1 MIASA
6 EFQAEHKQQPSDFTR
21 QRILTFP
28 RLVIGLINLFN
39 RTIAVELSKLL
50 GLFGQSSCTKQAFS
64 EQRQKLKPEAFAAL
78 NKALIQS
85 FYADQLWGKF
95 YGFRLLAADGSTLQ
109 LPESLAV
116 VAHFGTV
123 DNQHGQQAMGQCSM
137 LYDIENRLTL
147 SAQLESYGSSERAL
161 LAEQLGQLEDTVP
174 TLLVLDQGYRSL
186 TLMHQINSK
195 GWHFIIRVPGQAFLN
210 EVKQASAAGQR
221 DALLSIDLQQGW
233 RAHDPGLKALA
244 RQRDNQPMSLRLIVV
259 DLPDGRP
266 EYLLSSLL
274 DQQAYPPSFFYQA
287 YGKRW
292 GIETQYG
299 FDKTKVELENFSA
312 KTVIGVQQ
320 DFQASILCS
329 NISSLLNVDAQERLE
344 QQASEKQQLGQA
356 NQHTYQVNRAVSLG
370 LLKDRLVDM
379 LWGR

>member
-6 EFQAEHKQQPSDFTR
+6 EFQAEHKQQPRDFTR

-50 GLFGQSSCTKQAFS
+50 GLFGQSSCSKQAFS

-78 NKALIQS
+78 NKALIQA

-116 VAHFGTV
+116 IAHFGTV
-123 DNQHGQQAMGQCSM
+123 DNQHGQQAMGQGSM

-147 SAQLESYGSSERAL
+147 SAQLESYRSSERAL

-233 RAHDPGLKALA
+233 PAHDPGLKALA
-244 RQRDNQPMSLRLIVV
+244 HQRDNQLMSVRLIVV

-266 EYLLSSLL
+266 RVPVEQFIGSTGLSPFFLLSSLW
-274 DQQAYPPSFFYQA
+274 Q
-287 YGKRW
+287 
-292 GIETQYG
+292 T
-299 FDKTKVELENFSA
+299 
-312 KTVIGVQQ
+312 
-320 DFQASILCS
+320 
-329 NISSLLNVDAQERLE
+329 
-344 QQASEKQQLGQA
+344 LGHR
-356 NQHTYQVNRAVSLG
+356 NPVWL
-370 LLKDRLVDM
+370 
-379 LWGR
+379 